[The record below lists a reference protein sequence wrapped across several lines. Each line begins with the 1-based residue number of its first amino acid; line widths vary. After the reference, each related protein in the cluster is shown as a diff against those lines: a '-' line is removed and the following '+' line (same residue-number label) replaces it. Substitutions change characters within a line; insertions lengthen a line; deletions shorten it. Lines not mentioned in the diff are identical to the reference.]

1 MNTSEKT
8 YSGAPLPPKSTPP
21 LQTGSLDRQ
30 TGESLPTFPVNSD
43 SQRQTDSDSRPQTA
57 TSRLRPN
64 HGDSQRRF
72 SHGDLRLRIKT
83 MVMIL
88 AMVVC
93 ANAGDLM
100 LKRGMT
106 QIGAVPISVAG
117 VTHAFA
123 LTVTNG
129 TIWIGILFL
138 SGFMLSYMTV
148 LSWADY
154 SYVMPAGA
162 FGYAL
167 LTLLAV
173 VFLHES
179 VSPRR
184 WSGVALICL
193 GVLLVGQ
200 TRPSTTTVA
209 VGEAT
214 D

>member
-1 MNTSEKT
+1 MGHE
-8 YSGAPLPPKSTPP
+8 
-21 LQTGSLDRQ
+21 
-30 TGESLPTFPVNSD
+30 
-43 SQRQTDSDSRPQTA
+43 
-57 TSRLRPN
+57 LRI
-64 HGDSQRRF
+64 
-72 SHGDLRLRIKT
+72 RIKT
-83 MVMIL
+83 LVMIL

-106 QIGAVPISVAG
+106 KIGAVEISQSG
-117 VTHAFA
+117 LQHAFLA
-123 LTVTNG
+123 TVTNG
-129 TIWIGILFL
+129 TIWIGIVFL
-138 SGFMLSYMTV
+138 AGFMLSYMTV

-184 WSGVALICL
+184 WIGVVLICV

-200 TRPSTTTVA
+200 TRPRTTEPVA
-209 VGEAT
+209 REPREVAA
-214 D
+214 

>member
-1 MNTSEKT
+1 MASE
-8 YSGAPLPPKSTPP
+8 
-21 LQTGSLDRQ
+21 R
-30 TGESLPTFPVNSD
+30 
-43 SQRQTDSDSRPQTA
+43 
-57 TSRLRPN
+57 
-64 HGDSQRRF
+64 
-72 SHGDLRLRIKT
+72 RLRIKT
-83 MVMIL
+83 LVMVL

-93 ANAGDLM
+93 ANVGDLM
-100 LKRGMT
+100 LKRGMS
-106 QIGAVPISVAG
+106 QIGAVLLSMSG
-117 VTHAFA
+117 LEHAFL
-123 LTVTNG
+123 LTISNG

-184 WSGVALICL
+184 WIGVVMICV

-200 TRPSTTTVA
+200 TKPRTTAETSRAASPQVA
-209 VGEAT
+209 A
-214 D
+214 